1 MKQITCS
8 IHEDILDIGTKVFI
22 PRSAINGV
30 HEDVILGY
38 NCNLVKDEKGTLL
51 IIPTHYRLSI
61 LNIGNGSVSSNWSRN
76 EFFLSYEEAKANAV
90 EYKVDATKDEWF
102 SAIGLTGEVGEERID
117 YDENCELMPC
127 CSNISEIR
135 NLLYDICI
143 TGKITGVGRIGL
155 INALNNHEPPDNK
168 VVLDKIL
175 AQLNIEWVDNDEG
188 YVVEKTKQ
196 QNETNN
202 NQT

>member
-1 MKQITCS
+1 
-8 IHEDILDIGTKVFI
+8 
-22 PRSAINGV
+22 
-30 HEDVILGY
+30 
-38 NCNLVKDEKGTLL
+38 
-51 IIPTHYRLSI
+51 
-61 LNIGNGSVSSNWSRN
+61 
-76 EFFLSYEEAKANAV
+76 
-90 EYKVDATKDEWF
+90 
-102 SAIGLTGEVGEERID
+102 
-117 YDENCELMPC
+117 MPC